1 MQNMKDVKKPEG
13 KAEESG
19 KRKFGKR
26 VSDNTTEEIRIRLR
40 SSVGEMSLPDAG
52 EGLSRLLRMAREET
66 AGSQRRERLSFW
78 RFFIIQGKYLGWKI
92 WATQFCCLFFI
103 TALVPH
109 ILGTNFLSI
118 PTYTVKY
125 LCAFS
130 CFIFLSGVPFLGR
143 AGRYKMYELE
153 SAAYFSPKRLL
164 AVKLLWMGAGN
175 VCMLAGLFIFMTRF
189 ASLESVRTAV
199 CLVLP
204 FLLTAAVCLYFLSH
218 MSADRFPAA
227 CALFCGAVFLCIM
240 VWSERQPYLYP
251 EHVFP
256 VGLLAL
262 AAGLALLCIYQLWF
276 LLNRSDYEELQ
287 LV

>member
-40 SSVGEMSLPDAG
+40 SSMGEMSLPDAG

-103 TALVPH
+103 TALVPR

-118 PTYTVKY
+118 PAYTVKY

-227 CALFCGAVFLCIM
+227 CALFCGTV
-240 VWSERQPYLYP
+240 LYP